1 MQRAFAGLQPSGGRG
16 CNPHLTDCAWTGEA
30 RITPETIA
38 STIINSNFLNTAC
51 LPCAV
56 SVQPGAARRAAAGQR
71 RTCRFVQKRPR
82 QGYFL
87 VSLEDGLNGVKPIAA
102 AAAFQKGDGFRGAC
116 HRAGHSGPDPLALPT
131 YKLLRSLESLSRL
144 RTVNPRSVMC
154 GTADAGM

>member
-1 MQRAFAGLQPSGGRG
+1 M
-16 CNPHLTDCAWTGEA
+16 
-30 RITPETIA
+30 TPETIA

-87 VSLEDGLNGVKPIAA
+87 VSPQDGLNGVKPILRRRH
-102 AAAFQKGDGFRGAC
+102 FRKVMGFAEPVIGPAT
-116 HRAGHSGPDPLALPT
+116 SGRTRWPYPPT
-131 YKLLRSLESLSRL
+131 NYCARSNRY
-144 RTVNPRSVMC
+144 PGFARSTP
-154 GTADAGM
+154 GL